1 MFRFSNPHQFMKLS
15 KGIFWIALGVAILG
29 MSIGYAWVWQLPGD
43 YAQGRVFK
51 IMYVHVPAAWL
62 SMGLYG
68 LLALSSLVY
77 LIWRHVVSFFLAE
90 AAAWVGATV
99 TAICL
104 LTGMLWG
111 KPTWGA
117 WWVWDARLTSVLIL
131 FFLYAGYLVLIRS
144 FDHFE
149 RAAHNGSLLA
159 LFGAVNL
166 PIIKWSVAWWHTLH
180 QPASLTKLSSP
191 SLAGDFLWPLIL
203 CALGW
208 LGYTT
213 LCVIWIAW
221 GNIRRHQ
228 QKVKGHIS

>member
-1 MFRFSNPHQFMKLS
+1 MFRFSNPRQFMKLS
-15 KGIFWIALGVAILG
+15 KGIFPVALIVTVVG
-29 MSIGYAWVWQLPGD
+29 MALGYAWVWTLPED
-43 YAQGRVFK
+43 YMQGRVFK
-51 IMYVHVPAAWL
+51 IMYVHVPSAWL

-68 LLALSSLVY
+68 FMALCSLSY
-77 LIWRHVVSFFLAE
+77 LIWRHMVSFFLAE

-99 TAICL
+99 TAICV

-131 FFLYAGYLVLIRS
+131 FFLYIGYLVFIRS

-159 LFGAVNL
+159 LFGALNL
-166 PIIKWSVAWWHTLH
+166 PVIKWSVNWWHTLH
-180 QPASLTKLSSP
+180 QPASITKLASP
-191 SLAGDFLWPLIL
+191 SVSGIFLWPLIV

-208 LGYTT
+208 VGYVT
-213 LCVIWIAW
+213 LCVVWITW
-221 GNIRRHQ
+221 GRLKR
-228 QKVKGHIS
+228 QKL